1 MFKNKKN
8 CFFKHNIHLIIGKE
22 KSGKTFLIKDILYH
36 HQFIPEGLIISNIE
50 KENEYEEMMS
60 NEFIKSKY
68 DKEITINFMKR
79 QKNKRKYIIKKQEL
93 EYEKKRLNKL
103 NKINNEKKENE
114 EKQEKEEK
122 EEDIILDNNSFLI
135 FDNSIKKDDF
145 IKDKVIRQIYMNG
158 RTWSVFNII
167 STSEIIKIPPN
178 LRACCD
184 FVFIFKEEIEKNK
197 KKIYENYVEMILTY
211 NMFEKIIDSLNE
223 YECIVLNYS
232 TPSQKIEDNMFWYKA
247 ESHENFKLSLEENY
261 EKNDNKMKEFGII

>member
-60 NEFIKSKY
+60 NKFIKSKY

-79 QKNKRKYIIKKQEL
+79 QKNKRKYIIKREISKAP
-93 EYEKKRLNKL
+93 EYEQKKKK
-103 NKINNEKKENE
+103 KINNKKDKEDAQSLE
-114 EKQEKEEK
+114 E
-122 EEDIILDNNSFLI
+122 EEDKIFDNNSFLI
-135 FDNSIKKDDF
+135 FDDSIKKDDF
-145 IKDKVIRQIYMNG
+145 IKDKVIKQIYMNG